1 MKEGP
6 LRRASFEFMGSILA
20 DDYLKSHN
28 LNANQLEKEVH
39 VQRSALFSLMNNV
52 HETEEGA

>member
-1 MKEGP
+1 
-6 LRRASFEFMGSILA
+6 MGSILA